1 MVINKA
7 LLKRE
12 LTVLAQYFIISLIA
26 ALWAY
31 NAIMTDI
38 FPPEPG
44 LDEFHMPS
52 MLRVMWQ
59 IYLFP
64 FVSAFLTLSILR
76 LLYLLLF
83 DKKSKNNER
92 ANSNTIITGE

>member
-7 LLKRE
+7 ILKRE
-12 LTVLAQYFIISLIA
+12 LAILAQYFIISLIA

-38 FPPEPG
+38 FPLEGTVDINPR
-44 LDEFHMPS
+44 S
-52 MLRVMWQ
+52 VLRVMWQ

-64 FVSAFLTLSILR
+64 FVSAFFTLSVLR
-76 LLYLLLF
+76 VLYLLLF
-83 DKKSKNNER
+83 DKKSRKNET
-92 ANSNTIITGE
+92 ADSNTIIAGE